1 MSVQADIVGNQDR
14 PSRSST
20 GEAKPS
26 MDLAAWEAALMARL
40 DLAAPKEHARVI
52 ADAIREAVRL
62 CRAGVFEREA
72 AIDVLVSAARIFALT
87 TVEIENGLHAEAS
100 GQPACRPRRSFR
112 ALLSRVLHDAA
123 QPGS

>member
-1 MSVQADIVGNQDR
+1 MMRACNPTEESALSFQADIVQNRDR

-20 GEAKPS
+20 GEATAS
-26 MDLAAWEAALMARL
+26 MDLASWEAALMARL
-40 DLAAPKEHARVI
+40 DLAAPKDHARVI

-87 TVEIENGLHAEAS
+87 TVEIEKSLHAKAS
-100 GQPACRPRRSFR
+100 PQP
-112 ALLSRVLHDAA
+112 VM
-123 QPGS
+123 

>member
-1 MSVQADIVGNQDR
+1 MSIQADITGNQDR

-26 MDLAAWEAALMARL
+26 VNLAAWEAALMARL
-40 DLAAPKEHARVI
+40 DLAAPKEHTRII

-72 AIDVLVSAARIFALT
+72 AIDVLVTAARVFALT
-87 TVEIENGLHAEAS
+87 TVEIESGLLAEAS

-112 ALLSRVLHDAA
+112 AMLSRMLHDAT